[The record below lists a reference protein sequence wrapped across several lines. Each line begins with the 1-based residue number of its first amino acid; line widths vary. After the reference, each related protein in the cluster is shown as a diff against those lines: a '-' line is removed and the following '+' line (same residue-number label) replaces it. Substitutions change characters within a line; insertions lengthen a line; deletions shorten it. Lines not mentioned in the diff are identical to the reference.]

1 MFLHIKRTGFTKLRC
16 SYIYSS
22 VARLKSM
29 SFDSACKMSMCP
41 GVPEMKEGND
51 STFYTVLKVRR
62 PLDDVK
68 RRRRLEEYV
77 FNIKL

>member
-1 MFLHIKRTGFTKLRC
+1 
-16 SYIYSS
+16 
-22 VARLKSM
+22 M